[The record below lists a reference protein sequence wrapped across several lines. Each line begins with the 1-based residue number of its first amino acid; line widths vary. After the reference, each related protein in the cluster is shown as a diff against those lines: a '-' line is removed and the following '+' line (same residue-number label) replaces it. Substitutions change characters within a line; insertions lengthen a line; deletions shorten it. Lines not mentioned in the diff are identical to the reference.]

1 MDLKKFYDSVGGS
14 YEEIKNRLPTD
25 KLIEKFVLMLPK
37 DPCYNNLVD
46 SMGKEDWKAA
56 FTASHTL
63 KGVSANLALKKLCA
77 SAGALTED
85 LRSGTP
91 APTTQENYQKVQNDY
106 EAVIAALK
114 AEGV

>member
-37 DPCYNNLVD
+37 DPCYNNL
-46 SMGKEDWKAA
+46 MEGMAKEDWKAA
-56 FTASHTL
+56 FSASHTL
-63 KGVSANLALKKLCA
+63 KGVSANLALKNLCA
-77 SAGALTED
+77 AASALTED

-91 APTTQENYQKVQNDY
+91 APTAQENYQKVQNEY
-106 EAVIAALK
+106 EIVMTALK

>member
-14 YEEIKNRLPTD
+14 YEEIKSRLPTD

-37 DPCYNNLVD
+37 DQCYEKLVE
-46 SMGKEDWKAA
+46 SMANKDWKAA

-63 KGVSANLALKKLCA
+63 KGVSANLALKKLCEA
-77 SAGALTED
+77 SGALTED

-91 APTTQENYQKVQNDY
+91 ASTAEENFQKVQNEY

-114 AEGV
+114 SEGA